1 MLPWGHAAVGY
12 LLYTAACR
20 NTEGEKRIPE
30 GIAVLA
36 LAVGTQF
43 ADLVDKPLAW
53 YLGALPSGR
62 SLAHSLFV
70 AAALLIALDRLATST
85 GRRDLSAAFALGYL
99 AHLAGDAIYG
109 LGGGVER
116 LHFLLWPVIPQTPPE
131 TSHTILEV
139 LIESTL
145 SPHGLL
151 ESALFVATTGLWL
164 SHRAPGLWLC
174 LEAVRS
180 IGRAE

>member
-12 LLYTAACR
+12 LLYAAVCR
-20 NTEGEKRIPE
+20 YTEGGKRIPE
-30 GIAVLA
+30 GAAVLA

-53 YLGALPSGR
+53 SLSVLPTGR

-70 AAALLIALDRLATST
+70 AAALLALLDRFAASAD
-85 GRRDLSAAFALGYL
+85 RRDLSTAFALGYL
-99 AHLAGDAIYG
+99 AHLAGDVIYG
-109 LGGGVER
+109 LGSGLEQ
-116 LHFLLWPVIPQTPPE
+116 LQFLLWPVIPQPPPE

-139 LIESTL
+139 LIELTL
-145 SPHGLL
+145 SPVGLL

-174 LEAVRS
+174 LESVRS
-180 IGRAE
+180 LDPRG